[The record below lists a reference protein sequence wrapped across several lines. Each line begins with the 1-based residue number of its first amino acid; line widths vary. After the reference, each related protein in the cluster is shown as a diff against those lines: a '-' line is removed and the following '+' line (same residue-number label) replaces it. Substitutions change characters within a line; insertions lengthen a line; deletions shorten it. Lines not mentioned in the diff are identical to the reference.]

1 MSFVLLTFT
10 SRHFGCGLSLLDW
23 LLVLFLIIWL
33 GLLCLAV
40 GINWVSCQILAS
52 RPDEK
57 LVSVNSPDRWIAL
70 CWPGNNSTA
79 RTFINVEVLRSD
91 NAFVTESRTTDA
103 GKKKVQQQW
112 TNKSCQ
118 HGEHCTMF
126 HILLWEH
133 RHCLFSE
140 GMEQHMQRSV
150 YRFTTEFTNTH
161 TLSWFLSMHIPRYVG
176 LWQHM
181 QSQIKR
187 KKILQLRVWRIEF
200 DVRCLSI
207 VLIIDLFLK
216 FWKFKVSIYRKDWQ
230 GLSKII
236 ESANIQISHW
246 PIGQAPAE
254 CAKRL
259 NSPGL

>member
-10 SRHFGCGLSLLDW
+10 SRHFGCGLALLDW
-23 LLVLFLIIWL
+23 LLVLFLVIWL
-33 GLLCLAV
+33 GFLCLAV
-40 GINWVSCQILAS
+40 GIDWVSCQILAS

-57 LVSVNSPDRWIAL
+57 LVSVNWPDRWIAL

-91 NAFVTESRTTDA
+91 NAFVTESWTTDA

-112 TNKSCQ
+112 INKSCQ

-181 QSQIKR
+181 QSQIER
-187 KKILQLRVWRIEF
+187 KKSCSFVFGDMNSMSVASPSEKPSPHRGTSHDRRETGIHGLR
-200 DVRCLSI
+200 
-207 VLIIDLFLK
+207 
-216 FWKFKVSIYRKDWQ
+216 
-230 GLSKII
+230 
-236 ESANIQISHW
+236 ANIVIS
-246 PIGQAPAE
+246 GQAFITYARRFRF
-254 CAKRL
+254 C
-259 NSPGL
+259 SF